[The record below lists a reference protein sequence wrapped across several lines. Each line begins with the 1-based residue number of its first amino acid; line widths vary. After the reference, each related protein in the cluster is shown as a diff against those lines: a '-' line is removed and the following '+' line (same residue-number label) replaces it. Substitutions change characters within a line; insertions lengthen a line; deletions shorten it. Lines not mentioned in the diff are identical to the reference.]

1 MCQIHNDDAII
12 CIWLCQAR
20 QCDLNYWL
28 LNILVSLPPDY
39 DQMADTGNDF
49 KHYCSRLTV
58 WLWFKSDVVN
68 VSSFAYSSIKKSG
81 KKDYKNAS
89 KTHLQQR
96 KNSKFSGRSPGPP
109 VLTGGEV
116 HCVIVLFR
124 LLRQARIL
132 KSYYSIHRL
141 DVCRPV
147 KVWCH

>member
-1 MCQIHNDDAII
+1 MFQINNDDAII

-96 KNSKFSGRSPGPP
+96 KNSKFSG
-109 VLTGGEV
+109 EV
-116 HCVIVLFR
+116 AWTPRFNGRGSALCYCVVQVVEASKNIKIIL
-124 LLRQARIL
+124 QHTYARCM
-132 KSYYSIHRL
+132 ST
-141 DVCRPV
+141 C
-147 KVWCH
+147 